1 MLTVGF
7 IGAGNMG
14 MALLK
19 GFAPNLRA
27 GECAVSAFDP
37 VAAKQD
43 ELRAMGIA
51 VERDETAVVR
61 SCQYIVLAVK
71 PQLCAEVLKR
81 IKPAVNEK
89 NVIISICAGISSS
102 YIRDIL
108 GEQTK
113 VIPVMPNTAM
123 MLGKGSSA
131 IARESNVTDEE
142 FATAKSIIGAC
153 GAVEEIPADKMNEV
167 ICLNSSSPAYIY
179 LFAKA
184 FVDYAVDHGI
194 ESGAAHRMFAQNLI
208 GAAAMITE
216 SGKTLDEMIKQV
228 CAPAGTTIAGMQ
240 QLTELPN
247 LVKNA
252 CDACTKRAYELGK

>member
-14 MALLK
+14 MALIK
-19 GFAPNLRA
+19 GFAPNLRV

-43 ELRAMGIA
+43 ELRCLGVS
-51 VERDETAVVR
+51 VERNENTVVR
-61 SCQYIVLAVK
+61 ECKYIVLAVK
-71 PQLCAEVLKR
+71 PQLCAEVLER
-81 IKPAVNEK
+81 IKGSFSDN
-89 NVIISICAGISSS
+89 NVIISICAGISAAF
-102 YIRDIL
+102 IRNIL
-108 GEQTK
+108 GEKTK

-131 IARESNVTDEE
+131 IAREANVTDEE

-153 GAVEEIPADKMNEV
+153 GTVEEIPSSKMNEV

-179 LFAKA
+179 LFVKA
-184 FVDYAVDHGI
+184 FVDYAADHGI
-194 ESGAAHRMFAQNLI
+194 DSAAAHRMFAQNLI

-216 SGKTLDEMIKQV
+216 SGSSLDEMIKHV
-228 CAPAGTTIAGMQ
+228 CVPGGTTIAGME
-240 QLTELPN
+240 QLSGLPQ
-247 LVKNA
+247 LVANA
-252 CDACTKRAYELGK
+252 CDACTKRAYELGR